1 MLIEHTDGGIEPKT
15 ATQRESQMKD
25 NIRLNG
31 TKTSSIS
38 ETLKY
43 YVPVLIHFQSELARV
58 SIFLLCKSD
67 ETKTIKHTTKFFL
80 MICCC
85 SFSFPPH
92 LFLPILIIHLAHSHF
107 YRFNDRQL
115 VCLARCLPFDLL
127 LLLLQFSTRKDNF
140 VYLKTILLIEWHRI
154 ELLLFSPLFQLN
166 VSNDDESNHRIRLN
180 STLFNIKSS
189 QNTHSFDNASS
200 HQK

>member
-1 MLIEHTDGGIEPKT
+1 MKRIKQQLQNKTHTKNANRTHRWRYRAEDCDT
-15 ATQRESQMKD
+15 HRERERAREMKD

-31 TKTSSIS
+31 TKTKSIS

-92 LFLPILIIHLAHSHF
+92 LFLPKLIIHLAHSHF

-127 LLLLQFSTRKDNF
+127 LLLL
-140 VYLKTILLIEWHRI
+140 
-154 ELLLFSPLFQLN
+154 
-166 VSNDDESNHRIRLN
+166 
-180 STLFNIKSS
+180 
-189 QNTHSFDNASS
+189 
-200 HQK
+200 